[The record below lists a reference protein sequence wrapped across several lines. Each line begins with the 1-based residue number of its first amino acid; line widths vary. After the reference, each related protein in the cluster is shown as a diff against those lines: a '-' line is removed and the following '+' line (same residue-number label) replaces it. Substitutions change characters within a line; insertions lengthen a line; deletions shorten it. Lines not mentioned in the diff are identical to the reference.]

1 MVDQAW
7 KDLGE
12 LVPLHL
18 CARQHR
24 GIHVPQIG
32 LYQPSVESVN
42 QYLSTPGYAHLVEV
56 GVEVRDGRHVE
67 AAVRVVAAY
76 DKVVVP
82 GPRRIRQTRR
92 WAWNGELHVQCIRP
106 LKGRRDRK
114 HGVCR
119 PALRKES
126 VVAGLEGDRSG
137 AAPLISRLRIVV
149 VDYLHSVDV
158 EIGPAFSRRNQGIY
172 NQ

>member
-1 MVDQAW
+1 M
-7 KDLGE
+7 
-12 LVPLHL
+12 
-18 CARQHR
+18 
-24 GIHVPQIG
+24 
-32 LYQPSVESVN
+32 
-42 QYLSTPGYAHLVEV
+42 
-56 GVEVRDGRHVE
+56 RDGRHVE
-67 AAVRVVAAY
+67 AAVRVVATY

-114 HGVCR
+114 HGVDR

-126 VVAGLEGDRSG
+126 VVAELEGDCSG